1 MIADTSAWV
10 EYLRATG
17 SSTHLGLRRQIEGGG
32 PLFVPE
38 LVVMEILVGAGDDR
52 IARRLRTLLHSFEV
66 VPLAPLVDSE
76 RAAALQ
82 RQCRAAGRP
91 VRNMVDCMIAAMA
104 IRLSEPVLHADR
116 DFDVLAALTDLE
128 VVMVE

>member
-10 EYLRATG
+10 EYLRSTG
-17 SSTHLGLRRQIEGGG
+17 SAPHLALRGAIERGGSVV
-32 PLFVPE
+32 VPE
-38 LVVMEILVGAGDDR
+38 LVVMEILVGAGDER
-52 IARRLRTLLHSFEV
+52 MARRLRTLLHSFEV
-66 VPLAPLVDSE
+66 VPLAPLLDSE

-116 DFDVLAALTDLE
+116 DFDVLATVTDLE
-128 VVMVE
+128 VVTT

>member
-10 EYLRATG
+10 EYLRATD
-17 SSTHLGLRRQIEGGG
+17 SAAHLALRHQIETGGSIV
-32 PLFVPE
+32 VPE
-38 LVVMEILVGAGDDR
+38 LVVMEILVGAGDER
-52 IARRLRTLLHSFEV
+52 TVRRLRTLLHSFDV

-91 VRNMVDCMIAAMA
+91 VRNMVDCMIAAMS

-116 DFDVLAALTDLE
+116 DFDVLASVSDLE
-128 VVMVE
+128 VVAP

>member
-17 SSTHLGLRRQIEGGG
+17 SAAHLALRHQIEDGGSIV
-32 PLFVPE
+32 VPE
-38 LVVMEILVGAGDDR
+38 LVVMEVLVGAGDER
-52 IARRLRTLLHSFEV
+52 MVRRLRTLLHSFDV

-116 DFDVLAALTDLE
+116 DFDVLASVSDLE
-128 VVMVE
+128 VVAT